1 MKTYLAKKG
10 EIEKRFLLFDASE
23 APLGRMAVV
32 IANALRGKD
41 QPTYT
46 PHTDT
51 GANVIVINAAKAVL
65 TGKKEEG
72 KIYQTFSGYRGGQK
86 EYTANDIRE
95 SHPERLVQRA
105 VWGMLPHGRLGRAQF
120 RKLKVFAGAEHN
132 HEAQKPEK
140 VTL

>member
-105 VWGMLPHGRLGRAQF
+105 VWGMLPHGRVGHAQF

>member
-51 GANVIVINAAKAVL
+51 GAHVIVINAAKAVL
-65 TGKKEEG
+65 SGNKEEG

-105 VWGMLPHGRLGRAQF
+105 VWGMLPHGRLGRAQY